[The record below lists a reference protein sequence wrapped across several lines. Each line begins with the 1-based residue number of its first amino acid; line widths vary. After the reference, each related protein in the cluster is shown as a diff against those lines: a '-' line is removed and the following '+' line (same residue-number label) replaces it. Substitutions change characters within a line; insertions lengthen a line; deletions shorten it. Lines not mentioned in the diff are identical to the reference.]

1 MNFHRVLM
9 LRRSLIDDFPTL
21 FDLAP
26 MFTNDFPTLFTCTQS
41 LIDDFPTIRKLSRRE
56 PVRTEVPA
64 TQKFAVLQNL
74 HL

>member
-9 LRRSLIDDFPTL
+9 LCRSLNNDFPTL

-41 LIDDFPTIRKLSRRE
+41 LIDDFPIIRKLSRRE
-56 PVRTEVPA
+56 PVRAEVPA